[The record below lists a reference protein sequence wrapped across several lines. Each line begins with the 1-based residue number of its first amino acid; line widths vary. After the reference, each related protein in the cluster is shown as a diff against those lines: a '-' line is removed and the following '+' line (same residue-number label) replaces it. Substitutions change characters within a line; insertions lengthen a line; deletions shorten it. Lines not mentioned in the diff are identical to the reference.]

1 VEHDYSEG
9 ETKEK
14 HPQHSGRETAGI
26 QQKMIRF
33 HESAQ
38 ATDMLAFHSA
48 CQIRSKVRVRFP

>member
-1 VEHDYSEG
+1 MIIPKGKPKKNILSIPAAKRQEFNE
-9 ETKEK
+9 
-14 HPQHSGRETAGI
+14 
-26 QQKMIRF
+26 KMIRF